1 MTPSVSDASSDHLI
15 AGFAAL
21 AVVIQ
26 VLEASFP
33 SPIPGIKPGLANA
46 VTLIVLLRHGWR
58 SAAWVS
64 ALRVLAGSLLTG
76 SFLAPAFW
84 LSASGA
90 LCSLLILGLCA
101 QWNRL
106 SPVLALSTI
115 GLSVLSALAHMSGQF
130 FVAYHW
136 FVPHPGVFKL
146 LPVLMSA
153 ALLFGIVTGAAT
165 QQILRRLKPTAS
177 KPILPP

>member
-1 MTPSVSDASSDHLI
+1 MTPSVTDQKKDHLI

-46 VTLIVLLRHGWR
+46 ITLIVLLRHGWR

-76 SFLAPAFW
+76 SFMAPAFW

-90 LCSLLILGLCA
+90 LCSLLALGMCS

-106 SPVLALSTI
+106 WPPFALSAV
-115 GLSVLSALAHMSGQF
+115 GLSVVSALAHISGQF
-130 FVAYHW
+130 WLAYEW
-136 FVPHPGVFKL
+136 FVPHPGLLRL

-153 ALLFGIVTGAAT
+153 AVIFGLVTGWAT
-165 QQILRRLKPTAS
+165 QQILRRL
-177 KPILPP
+177 PPFVVMP

>member
-1 MTPSVSDASSDHLI
+1 MTPSVSDPRQDHLI

-46 VTLIVLLRHGWR
+46 ITLIVLLRHGWHC
-58 SAAWVS
+58 AVWVS

-90 LCSLLILGLCA
+90 LCSLLALGLCA
-101 QWNRL
+101 QWNKQW
-106 SPVLALSTI
+106 PMLALSAI
-115 GLSVLSALAHMSGQF
+115 GLSVVSALAHISGQF

-136 FVPHPGVFKL
+136 FVPHPGVFHL
-146 LPVLMSA
+146 LPILMTA
-153 ALLFGIVTGAAT
+153 ALMFGLVTGWAT
-165 QQILRRLKPTAS
+165 LHILRRL
-177 KPILPP
+177 PPLVVIP

>member
-1 MTPSVSDASSDHLI
+1 MTPSASETSADRLI

-26 VLEASFP
+26 VLETSFP

-46 VTLIVLLRHGWR
+46 VTLIVLLRHGWH

-90 LCSLLILGLCA
+90 LCSLLILGLCV

-106 SPVLALSTI
+106 PLAPLSVL
-115 GLSVLSALAHMSGQF
+115 GLSVVSALAHTSGQF

-136 FVPHPGVFKL
+136 FVPHPGVLHL
-146 LPVLMSA
+146 LPVLMGA
-153 ALLFGIVTGAAT
+153 ALLFGLVTGWAT
-165 QQILRRLKPTAS
+165 EQILRRLKPVVP

>member
-1 MTPSVSDASSDHLI
+1 
-15 AGFAAL
+15 
-21 AVVIQ
+21 
-26 VLEASFP
+26 
-33 SPIPGIKPGLANA
+33 

>member
-1 MTPSVSDASSDHLI
+1 MTPSVSDARADRLI

-46 VTLIVLLRHGWR
+46 ITLIVLLRHGWR
-58 SAAWVS
+58 IAVWVS

-90 LCSLLILGLCA
+90 LCSLLVLGLCA
-101 QWNRL
+101 QWNRQW
-106 SPVLALSTI
+106 PAFALSAI
-115 GLSVLSALAHMSGQF
+115 GLSVISALAHISGQF

-136 FVPHPGVFKL
+136 FVPHPGVFRL
-146 LPVLMSA
+146 LPILMSA
-153 ALLFGIVTGAAT
+153 ALLFGLVTGWAT
-165 QQILRRLKPTAS
+165 QHILRRL
-177 KPILPP
+177 PPLVVIP